1 MAEKNLYV
9 HQNFNEQQVLNAVL
23 ERVGVQTVADAAA
36 LATLTTTLQT
46 LPVPE
51 TKRVMVFRTD
61 NLTFYVWDGGGATG
75 VFQTSGS
82 PTGAMVFRGGLDGSS
97 TVVSTTTVTDG
108 TNTYGNIK
116 TGNTFIFT
124 VAGTLPAAFG
134 SAVVEI
140 GDTLIFRGTTAG
152 EYADNTELTTAANWT
167 IVQNN
172 VGAASNTTLGLVR
185 TATSTEVRD
194 GTTGAPTPSVIKSD
208 SISARQH
215 APVAFNLVA
224 NTGFVITHNLN
235 TKNVSV
241 VIRDSADQ
249 EIGVLVEHTSVNTV
263 TITSNVALT
272 GVLAF
277 ITSW

>member
-9 HQNFNEQQVLNAVL
+9 HQNFNQQQVLNAVL
-23 ERVGVQTVADAAA
+23 ERVGIQAVADAAA
-36 LATLTTTLQT
+36 LATLTTTLQG
-46 LPVPE
+46 LAE
-51 TKRVMVFRTD
+51 TKRVMVFRSD
-61 NLTFYVWDGGGATG
+61 NLTFYVWDGGDATG
-75 VFQTSGS
+75 VFQPSAGGS
-82 PTGAMVFRGGLDGSS
+82 SGAMIFRGGLDGSA
-97 TVVSTTTVTDG
+97 TVVTGATVEDG
-108 TNTYGNIK
+108 VDTYANIK

-134 SAVVEI
+134 SSVVEI

-152 EYADNTELTTAANWT
+152 EYADNTELTTASNWT

-172 VGAASNTTLGLVR
+172 VGVASDTVLGLVR
-185 TATSTEVRD
+185 TATATEVRD
-194 GTTGAPTPSVIKSD
+194 GSTGAPTPSVIKSD

-235 TKNVSV
+235 TRNVSV
-241 VIRDSADQ
+241 TVRDAAHQ
-249 EIGVLVEHTSVNTV
+249 EIGVLIEMTSVNTI

-272 GVLAF
+272 GVFAY